1 MAKVQVVNQKGEK
14 VKDLTLKDSV
24 WNIEVN
30 EAVMHDAII
39 LAQASLR
46 QGTASTKTRSEV
58 SGGGRKPYK
67 QKGTGNAR
75 QGSTRSPQ
83 WPGGGIVFGPKP
95 RNYDKKQNKK
105 ERRLALKSALTSKF
119 KDKELIV
126 VDTLNMDTNKTK
138 SFNEMLKNFK
148 VTGKAVV
155 VYADDNENLFL
166 ASRNN
171 QNVAVLSYDEI
182 NVLDLV
188 ASNYLVIDESS
199 VNKIEEKSET
209 LKLQNVYVF
218 KVNKKANKTQIKNEI
233 EKRFGVKVLNVNT
246 LNAVQKKR
254 RVGRYTGLAAAYKK
268 AYVKLAEGSSIEY

>member
-1 MAKVQVVNQKGEK
+1 MAKTQVLSLKGEK

-30 EAVMHDAII
+30 EPVMHDAIV

-95 RNYDKKQNKK
+95 RKYDKKQNRK
-105 ERRLALKSALTSKF
+105 ERRLALKSALSAKF
-119 KDKELIV
+119 QDKELIV
-126 VDTLNMDTNKTK
+126 VENYNLESNKTK
-138 SFNEMLKNFK
+138 AFNEVLGNLKVN
-148 VTGKAVV
+148 GKAVV
-155 VYADDNENLFL
+155 VYSEDNENLFL

-171 QNVAVLSYDEI
+171 NKVAVLATNEI
-182 NVLDLV
+182 NVLDIV
-188 ASNYLVIDESS
+188 AADYLVVDESS
-199 VNKIEEKSET
+199 VKKIEE
-209 LKLQNVYVF
+209 
-218 KVNKKANKTQIKNEI
+218 
-233 EKRFGVKVLNVNT
+233 VLN
-246 LNAVQKKR
+246 
-254 RVGRYTGLAAAYKK
+254 
-268 AYVKLAEGSSIEY
+268 

>member
-1 MAKVQVVNQKGEK
+1 MAKTQVLSLKGEK

-30 EAVMHDAII
+30 EPVMHDAIV

-95 RNYDKKQNKK
+95 RKYDKKQNRK
-105 ERRLALKSALTSKF
+105 ERRLALKSALSAKF
-119 KDKELIV
+119 QDKELIV
-126 VDTLNMDTNKTK
+126 VENYNLDSNKTK
-138 SFNEMLKNFK
+138 SFNEVLGNLKVN
-148 VTGKAVV
+148 GKAVV
-155 VYADDNENLFL
+155 VYSEDNENLFL

-171 QNVAVLSYDEI
+171 NKVAVLATNEI
-182 NVLDLV
+182 NVLDIV
-188 ASNYLVIDESS
+188 AANYLVIDESS
-199 VNKIEEKSET
+199 VKKIEE
-209 LKLQNVYVF
+209 
-218 KVNKKANKTQIKNEI
+218 
-233 EKRFGVKVLNVNT
+233 VLN
-246 LNAVQKKR
+246 
-254 RVGRYTGLAAAYKK
+254 
-268 AYVKLAEGSSIEY
+268 

>member
-1 MAKVQVVNQKGEK
+1 MAKSQVLNLKGEK
-14 VKDLTLKDSV
+14 VKDITLKDSV

-30 EAVMHDAII
+30 ESVMHDAIV

-46 QGTASTKTRSEV
+46 QGCASTKTRSEV

-95 RNYDKKQNKK
+95 RKYDKKQNRK
-105 ERRLALKSALTSKF
+105 ERRLALKSALSSKYQ
-119 KDKELIV
+119 DNELVIV
-126 VDTLNMDTNKTK
+126 ENLNLDSNKTK
-138 SFNEMLKNFK
+138 LFNETLKNLK
-148 VTGKAVV
+148 IDGKALV

-171 QNVAVLSYDEI
+171 QDVAVVAFNEI

-188 ASNYLVIDESS
+188 ATNYLLIDESS
-199 VNKIEEKSET
+199 VKKIEE
-209 LKLQNVYVF
+209 
-218 KVNKKANKTQIKNEI
+218 
-233 EKRFGVKVLNVNT
+233 VLN
-246 LNAVQKKR
+246 
-254 RVGRYTGLAAAYKK
+254 
-268 AYVKLAEGSSIEY
+268 

>member
-1 MAKVQVVNQKGEK
+1 MAKTQVLNQKGEK
-14 VKDLTLKDSV
+14 VKDITLKDSV

-30 EAVMHDAII
+30 EPVMHDAIV

-95 RNYDKKQNKK
+95 RKYDKKQNRK

-119 KDKELIV
+119 QDKELVIV
-126 VDTLNMDTNKTK
+126 ENFNLVDNKTK
-138 SFNEMLKNFK
+138 TFNEMLKNLK
-148 VTGKAVV
+148 VDGKALV
-155 VYADDNENLFL
+155 VYADENENLFL

-171 QNVAVLSYDEI
+171 NKVAVVAFNEI

-188 ASNYLVIDESS
+188 AASYLLIDESS
-199 VNKIEEKSET
+199 VKKIEE
-209 LKLQNVYVF
+209 
-218 KVNKKANKTQIKNEI
+218 
-233 EKRFGVKVLNVNT
+233 VLN
-246 LNAVQKKR
+246 
-254 RVGRYTGLAAAYKK
+254 
-268 AYVKLAEGSSIEY
+268 